1 MGSLLIFFA
10 SIGGATKSRYGRLSP
25 ECQGQ
30 SDLIVIL
37 DQDAQCGSGKPPRAT
52 WSAPMLLGFISRVG
66 SLLSDTL
73 SMDEAT
79 VREMRAQGLGP
90 TAIAKLLGIG
100 RASAYRVL
108 EA

>member
-1 MGSLLIFFA
+1 
-10 SIGGATKSRYGRLSP
+10 
-25 ECQGQ
+25 
-30 SDLIVIL
+30 
-37 DQDAQCGSGKPPRAT
+37 
-52 WSAPMLLGFISRVG
+52 MLLGFISRVG